1 MAVRGSLTVT
11 PLTTPLTSD
20 NNGVLTARPPLPLK
34 TPLDAGF
41 FFLRYSVKNHF
52 FTTFA
57 T

>member
-1 MAVRGSLTVT
+1 MAVRGSLMAT

-34 TPLDAGF
+34 TPLDAGLS
-41 FFLRYSVKNHF
+41 FLRYSVKNHF